1 MKRVLLFIFVAVLV
15 VLPLIPQTPE
25 FWVNQMNTIG
35 IASLV
40 VLGLVILTGVAG
52 MTSFGQAAFVG
63 IGAYATAY
71 LSTSLGLS
79 SWMGLLTGM
88 LAAFVVAYLLGQITL
103 RLSGHFLPLGTIA
116 LGLSFYYMFGNMEFL
131 GRHDGI
137 PGVVPI
143 EIFGV
148 SLLKARYIYF
158 LIWACVLLSLWL
170 SVNLLNSRPGRAIR
184 ALKNGASMAES
195 FGVNTHHS
203 KMIAFVYAALL
214 ASLAGWLYAHEQR
227 AVSPSTFGLN
237 YSIEYLFMAMIGGAV
252 SVWGSILGSAMV
264 VFLRDQ
270 IQQYSPHLF
279 ASQVNVEMIIF
290 GILMILILHYARD
303 GLLPIIFR
311 LKDKMLGRSEGKNHQ
326 LDLDGEIEPLLR
338 RRRPQKGEVVLEVDT
353 IRKVFG
359 GLVAVNDISFNV
371 RAGQIMGL
379 IGPNGAGK
387 STSFNLITG
396 ILPLSSGQVKFM
408 GQDISRLSARQ
419 IAALGVGRT
428 FQHVQLLPEMTVL
441 ENVALGAHLRAKTG
455 VLRSLFHLERAS
467 EKQLLKEAKIQCER
481 VGLGEFLYEKA
492 GNLAL
497 GKQRIV
503 EVARA
508 LALDPTLLLLD
519 ESAAGLRY
527 KEKQDLAQ
535 VLSDL
540 REEGMSI
547 LLVEHDMDFVMRL
560 TNHLVVM
567 DFGTHIAEGSPEKIQ
582 NNPVVIEAYL
592 GSVDDELVQYS
603 PKEVNA

>member
-1 MKRVLLFIFVAVLV
+1 MKRILLILFLVLLVA
-15 VLPLIPQTPE
+15 LPLLPQTPE
-25 FWVNQMNTIG
+25 FWINQMNNIG

-71 LSTSLGLS
+71 LSTSIGLS
-79 SWMGLLTGM
+79 PWIGLLAG
-88 LAAFVVAYLLGQITL
+88 LFIAFVVAYLLGQITL

-116 LGLSFYYMFGNMEFL
+116 LGLSFYYIFGNMEFL
-131 GRHDGI
+131 GRHDGL
-137 PGVVPI
+137 PGIVPI
-143 EIFGV
+143 DIFGF
-148 SLLKARYIYF
+148 SLLKARHIYF
-158 LIWACVLLSLWL
+158 LIWGIVLVTMLLTMNLLS
-170 SVNLLNSRPGRAIR
+170 SRPGRAIR
-184 ALKNGASMAES
+184 ALKSGANMAES
-195 FGVNTHHS
+195 FGVNTHHY
-203 KMIAFVYAALL
+203 KMVAFVYAALL

-237 YSIEYLFMAMIGGAV
+237 YGIEYLFMAIIGGSV
-252 SVWGSILGSAMV
+252 SVWGAVLGSSIV

-270 IQQYSPHLF
+270 IQQYSPQLF
-279 ASQVNVEMIIF
+279 SSQVNVEMIVF
-290 GILMILILHYARD
+290 GVLMILILHHARD
-303 GLLPIIFR
+303 GLLPIIMR
-311 LKDKMLGRSEGKNHQ
+311 LKDKLFGRSAQ
-326 LDLDGEIEPLLR
+326 EIEPFDFSGDIEDLSR
-338 RRRPQKGEVVLEVDT
+338 RRRPQKGEVVLEVNK
-353 IRKVFG
+353 IRKEFG

-371 RAGQIMGL
+371 KAGQIMGL

-396 ILPLSSGQVKFM
+396 VLPLTSGSVKFM
-408 GQDISRLSARQ
+408 GQDLTKLSARQ
-419 IAALGVGRT
+419 IATLGVGRT
-428 FQHVQLLPEMTVL
+428 FQHVQLLPDMTVL
-441 ENVALGAHLRAKTG
+441 ENVALGAHLRANTG
-455 VLRSLFHLERAS
+455 VLRSLLHLERPS
-467 EKQLLKEAKIQCER
+467 EMQLLKEAKIQCER

-503 EVARA
+503 EIARA

-519 ESAAGLRY
+519 EAAAGLRY

-567 DFGTHIAEGSPEKIQ
+567 DFGTHIAEGSPEEIQ
-582 NNPVVIEAYL
+582 QNPVVIEAYL
-592 GSVDDELVQYS
+592 GGVDDELVQLT
-603 PKEVNA
+603 PEVNA

>member
-1 MKRVLLFIFVAVLV
+1 MKRIVLILFLALLVA
-15 VLPLIPQTPE
+15 LPLIPQTPE
-25 FWVNQMNTIG
+25 FWINQMNNIG

-63 IGAYATAY
+63 IGAYSTAY
-71 LSTSLGLS
+71 LSASLGVSPWL
-79 SWMGLLTGM
+79 GLLAGM
-88 LAAFVVAYLLGQITL
+88 LLAFVVAYFMGQITL

-116 LGLSFYYMFGNMEFL
+116 LGLSFYYIFGNMEFL

-137 PGVVPI
+137 PGIVPI
-143 EIFGV
+143 EIFGI
-148 SLLKARYIYF
+148 SLLKARHIYF
-158 LIWACVLLSLWL
+158 LIWIVVLISMWLTMNLLS
-170 SVNLLNSRPGRAIR
+170 SRPGRAIR
-184 ALKNGASMAES
+184 SLKSGAAMAES
-195 FGVNTHHS
+195 FGVNTHHY
-203 KMIAFVYAALL
+203 KMIAFLYAALL

-237 YSIEYLFMAMIGGAV
+237 YGIEYLFMAIIGGSV
-252 SVWGSILGSAMV
+252 SVWGAVLGSSIV

-270 IQQYSPHLF
+270 IQQYSPMLF
-279 ASQVNVEMIIF
+279 GSQVNVEMVVF
-290 GILMILILHYARD
+290 GVLMILILHYARD
-303 GLLPIIFR
+303 GLLPIIIR
-311 LKDKMLGRSEGKNHQ
+311 IKDKIFGRSIDAIEPF
-326 LDLDGEIEPLLR
+326 DLSGEIEELTR
-338 RRRPQKGEVVLEVDT
+338 RRRPQKGDVVLEVNK
-353 IRKVFG
+353 IRKEFG

-371 RAGQIMGL
+371 KAGQIMGL

-396 ILPLSSGQVKFM
+396 VLPLTSGSVKFM
-408 GQDISRLSARQ
+408 GQDLTKLPARQ

-428 FQHVQLLPEMTVL
+428 FQHVQLLPDMTVL

-455 VLRSLFHLERAS
+455 VIRSLLRLERAS
-467 EKQLLKEAKIQCER
+467 EKQLLKEAKLQCER
-481 VGLGEFLYEKA
+481 VGLGDFLYEKA

-503 EVARA
+503 EIARA

-519 ESAAGLRY
+519 EAAAGLRY

-540 REEGMSI
+540 REEGLSI

-567 DFGTHIAEGSPEKIQ
+567 DFGTHIAEGTPEEIQ
-582 NNPVVIEAYL
+582 QNPVVIEAYL
-592 GSVDDELVQYS
+592 GGVDEELTQLTQ
-603 PKEVNA
+603 EVEA

>member
-1 MKRVLLFIFVAVLV
+1 MKRILLVLFLLILIA
-15 VLPLIPQTPE
+15 LPLLPQTPE
-25 FWVNQMNTIG
+25 FWINQMNNIG

-71 LSTSLGLS
+71 LSTSVGLS
-79 SWMGLLTGM
+79 PWIGLLAGM
-88 LAAFVVAYLLGQITL
+88 AVAFIVAYLLGQITL

-116 LGLSFYYMFGNMEFL
+116 LGLSFYYIFGNMEFL
-131 GRHDGI
+131 GRHDGL
-137 PGVVPI
+137 PGIVPI
-143 EIFGV
+143 DIFGV
-148 SLLKARYIYF
+148 SLLKARHIYF
-158 LIWACVLLSLWL
+158 LIWAIVLIAMLLTMNLLS
-170 SVNLLNSRPGRAIR
+170 SRPGRAIR
-184 ALKNGASMAES
+184 ALKSGANMAES
-195 FGVNTHHS
+195 FGVNTHHY
-203 KMIAFVYAALL
+203 KMVAFVYAALL

-237 YSIEYLFMAMIGGAV
+237 YGIEYLFMAIIGGSV
-252 SVWGSILGSAMV
+252 SVWGAVLGSSIV

-270 IQQYSPHLF
+270 IQQYSPMF
-279 ASQVNVEMIIF
+279 ISSQVNVEMIVF
-290 GILMILILHYARD
+290 GVLMILILHHARD
-303 GLLPIIFR
+303 GLLPIIIRIKNKIF
-311 LKDKMLGRSEGKNHQ
+311 GKSAQ
-326 LDLDGEIEPLLR
+326 EVEPFDLSGEIEDLSR
-338 RRRPQKGEVVLEVDT
+338 RRRPQKGEVVLEVNK
-353 IRKVFG
+353 IRKEFG

-371 RAGQIMGL
+371 KSGQIMGL

-396 ILPLSSGQVKFM
+396 VLPLTSGTVNFM
-408 GQDISRLSARQ
+408 GYDLTKLSARQ
-419 IAALGVGRT
+419 IATLGVGRT

-455 VLRSLFHLERAS
+455 VIRSLLHLERAS
-467 EKQLLKEAKIQCER
+467 EKQLLKEAKVQCER
-481 VGLGEFLYEKA
+481 VGLGDFLYEKA

-503 EVARA
+503 EIARA

-519 ESAAGLRY
+519 EAAAGLRY

-567 DFGTHIAEGSPEKIQ
+567 DFGTHIAEGTPEEIQ
-582 NNPVVIEAYL
+582 QNPVVIEAYL
-592 GSVDDELVQYS
+592 GGVDEELTQLTQ
-603 PKEVNA
+603 EVKV

>member
-1 MKRVLLFIFVAVLV
+1 MKRIVLILFLALLVA
-15 VLPLIPQTPE
+15 LPLIPQTPE
-25 FWVNQMNTIG
+25 FWINQMNNIG

-63 IGAYATAY
+63 IGAYSTAY
-71 LSTSLGLS
+71 LSASLGVSPWL
-79 SWMGLLTGM
+79 GLLAGM
-88 LAAFVVAYLLGQITL
+88 LLAFVVAYFMGQITL

-116 LGLSFYYMFGNMEFL
+116 LGLSFYYIFGNMEFL

-137 PGVVPI
+137 PGIVPI
-143 EIFGV
+143 EIFGI
-148 SLLKARYIYF
+148 SLLKARHIYF
-158 LIWACVLLSLWL
+158 LIWIVVLISMWLTMNLLS
-170 SVNLLNSRPGRAIR
+170 SRPGRAIR
-184 ALKNGASMAES
+184 SLKSGAAMAES
-195 FGVNTHHS
+195 FGVNTHHY
-203 KMIAFVYAALL
+203 KMIAFLYAALL

-237 YSIEYLFMAMIGGAV
+237 YGIEYLFMAIIGGSV
-252 SVWGSILGSAMV
+252 SVWGAVLGSSIV

-270 IQQYSPHLF
+270 IQQYSPMLF
-279 ASQVNVEMIIF
+279 GSQVNVEMVVF
-290 GILMILILHYARD
+290 GVLMILILHYARD
-303 GLLPIIFR
+303 GLLPIIIR
-311 LKDKMLGRSEGKNHQ
+311 IKDKIFGRSIDAIEPF
-326 LDLDGEIEPLLR
+326 DLSGEIEELAR
-338 RRRPQKGEVVLEVDT
+338 RRRSQKGDVVLEVNK
-353 IRKVFG
+353 IRKEFG

-371 RAGQIMGL
+371 KAGQIMGL

-396 ILPLSSGQVKFM
+396 VLPLTSGSVKFM
-408 GQDISRLSARQ
+408 GQDLTKLPARQ

-428 FQHVQLLPEMTVL
+428 FQHVQLLPDMTVL

-455 VLRSLFHLERAS
+455 GISSLWRLERAS
-467 EKQLLKEAKIQCER
+467 EKQLLKEAKLQCER
-481 VGLGEFLYEKA
+481 VGLGDFLYEKA

-503 EVARA
+503 EIARA

-519 ESAAGLRY
+519 EAAAGLRY

-540 REEGMSI
+540 REEGLSI

-567 DFGTHIAEGSPEKIQ
+567 DFGTHIAEGTPEEIQ
-582 NNPVVIEAYL
+582 QNPVVIEAYL
-592 GSVDDELVQYS
+592 GGVDEELTQLTQ
-603 PKEVNA
+603 EVEA